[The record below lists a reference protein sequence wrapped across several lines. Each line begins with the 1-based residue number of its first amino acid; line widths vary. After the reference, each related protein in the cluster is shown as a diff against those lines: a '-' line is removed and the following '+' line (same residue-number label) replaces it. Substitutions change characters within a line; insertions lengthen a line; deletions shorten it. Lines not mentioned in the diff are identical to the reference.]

1 MIRKNSNIL
10 VQKSNICNAMISY
23 PDFAH
28 TYSHK
33 HTHSNTHKQIHT
45 HTYRQP
51 NTNLNGKP
59 IECEI
64 NVEYLSR
71 RECKWWYF

>member
-33 HTHSNTHKQIHT
+33 HTHSNTQTNTHT
-45 HTYRQP
+45 HIQATKHKFKWE
-51 NTNLNGKP
+51 TN
-59 IECEI
+59 
-64 NVEYLSR
+64 
-71 RECKWWYF
+71 